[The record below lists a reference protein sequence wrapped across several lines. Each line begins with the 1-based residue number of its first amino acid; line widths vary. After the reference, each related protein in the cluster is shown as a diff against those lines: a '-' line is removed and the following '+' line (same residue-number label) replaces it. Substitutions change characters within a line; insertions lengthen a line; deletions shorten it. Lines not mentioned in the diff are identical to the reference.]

1 MYLFVY
7 GTLLKGEE
15 SHNLLENSPL
25 IATGY
30 VKGTLYDLHVGF
42 PALNIEE
49 IQGRVRGEV
58 YEITND
64 LLSDLDRYEGCDPDD
79 EDALYERKEILFYP
93 DKGSP
98 FSVWCYIMNERQLRR
113 FSCTVISSGNWRKR

>member
-15 SHNLLENSPL
+15 SHHLLEDSPL

-42 PALNIEE
+42 PALSITE
-49 IQGRVRGEV
+49 IQGRIYGEV
-58 YEITND
+58 YEVTED
-64 LLSDLDRYEGCDPDD
+64 LLAELDHYEGCDPDD
-79 EDALYERKEILFYP
+79 EDTLYEKKEVTFYP
-93 DKGSP
+93 DKGTP
-98 FSVWCYIMNERQLRR
+98 FSVWCYVMNDKQLHR
-113 FSCTVISSGNWRKR
+113 FSTTVISSGNWKKR